1 MFYNN
6 YYIYTC
12 NFYDILLL
20 WHFYSLLIYKI
31 IVLFHDLYICNFF
44 LMCGYDI
51 INIVTFFE
59 SISIYGFIYYRF
71 NKMLEDNEI
80 LKQGN
85 EKNTYYILK

>member
-1 MFYNN
+1 
-6 YYIYTC
+6 
-12 NFYDILLL
+12 
-20 WHFYSLLIYKI
+20 
-31 IVLFHDLYICNFF
+31 
-44 LMCGYDI
+44 MCGYDI